1 MTRALRLMYAFTD
14 NNLADPDLKRVFIC
28 YKVIEKKRANEK
40 NIIKLLTVPDALM
53 VLHGFFRHV
62 GKMRRS
68 E

>member
-14 NNLADPDLKRVFIC
+14 NNLADPDLKRVIIC

-40 NIIKLLTVPDALM
+40 NIIKLTVPDALM